1 MKAAGVSGV
10 RPLMAWRQGI
20 LRPLVADLADFM
32 TALSA
37 QDTTT
42 DPASDADAQEVH
54 NRVPACRIALPA
66 LEKAASRAFALAAA
80 PVVDSDTKRMVYLY
94 TRFANEVK
102 YVAAAPEP
110 LK

>member
-1 MKAAGVSGV
+1 
-10 RPLMAWRQGI
+10 
-20 LRPLVADLADFM
+20 M

-37 QDTTT
+37 QDATI

-54 NRVPACRIALPA
+54 NLVPASRIALPA
-66 LEKAASRAFALAAA
+66 LEKAAARAFALAAA
-80 PVVDSDTKRMVYLY
+80 PVVDSDTKRMVDLH

-110 LK
+110 QK